1 MVFGVKSRRLARS
14 AASARRAIRLVSP
27 VGLPVVVPRAS
38 VGGSV
43 TCGLPVA
50 PPTAPVGVTVEG
62 STLLAGVGEGDET
75 GVGVGVGDELGEV
88 KKQPFAVV
96 HGGVGCVGGVG
107 DAQFCSSPQF
117 GEGIGEGLGLGVQFP
132 TTTPE
137 TS

>member
-1 MVFGVKSRRLARS
+1 M
-14 AASARRAIRLVSP
+14 
-27 VGLPVVVPRAS
+27 VVPRAS
-38 VGGSV
+38 VGGGV

-96 HGGVGCVGGVG
+96 HGGVGCVGSPSSQRATSVRP
-107 DAQFCSSPQF
+107 CSRWMRLA
-117 GEGIGEGLGLGVQFP
+117 IGTAVL
-132 TTTPE
+132 T
-137 TS
+137 